1 MKARKGAWKDDSLR
15 NAEIFNVAWVI
26 NAPWAHPVWSQY
38 VLMLYDLTS
47 SSEKHGEPLLH
58 LPGATHEFFLWAID
72 PDHPI
77 EKEGA
82 LQPEDI
88 HRLTPPNYGYQF
100 KAASHQAAEERLQ
113 AIVDGIVAME
123 VNPDTDWRG
132 AWDNALFPDGYALVT
147 GGFWD

>member
-1 MKARKGAWKDDSLR
+1 MNAKTSAWKDESLKNR
-15 NAEIFNVAWVI
+15 EIFNVAWVI

-47 SSEKHGEPLLH
+47 ISEKHGEPLLH
-58 LPGATHEFFLWAID
+58 LPDATHEFFLWAID

-77 EKEGA
+77 EQKGP

-100 KAASHQAAEERLQ
+100 KAASHDAAEERLQ
-113 AIVDGIVAME
+113 AIVDGIIAAE
-123 VNPDTDWRG
+123 INPDTDWRG
-132 AWDNALFPDGYALVT
+132 VWNNALFPDGYPLVT